1 MSEDHPTSTR
11 TNHLALLVEQR
22 LIGLGIKG
30 LRVLVLKEGV
40 ILRGQTSTYYAK
52 QLAQQAAMDATV
64 LPILANEI
72 EVCSDTSPRRT
83 PR

>member
-1 MSEDHPTSTR
+1 MSDDHPTSTR
-11 TNHLALLVEQR
+11 TKHLELLVEQR
-22 LIGLGIKG
+22 LVGLGVNG

-52 QLAQQAAMDATV
+52 QVAQQAAMDATA

-72 EVCSDTSPRRT
+72 EVLSGTTPRRT
-83 PR
+83 PH